1 MGFELG
7 RKVFFLYPPSVVK
20 DELVSRLLEQEYEVY
35 MLKDISMADRLLAM
49 FPASIVFVNI
59 DAGKSESEW
68 EAWIRAKMSN
78 PALSTV
84 GIGILT
90 YNQDENLQKKYLMDI
105 GIHCG
110 FVKLKLGLEE
120 STRILLSTLQA
131 NEAKGRRKYVRANC
145 ASDTLTAINLR
156 EGGISTTGRIQDIS
170 VVGFSCTLDPDPAF
184 KKNTVL
190 HDIQLKL
197 RANLVKIEAIVF
209 GNRMVDDRMQYVM
222 LLAPR
227 TESAVR
233 DKIRNYIQ
241 YALQNDI
248 EQLAI
253 TGTPEETAAA
263 ADAVETAETFPDM
276 PEIESL

>member
-20 DELVSRLLEQEYEVY
+20 DELISRLLEQEYEVY
-35 MLKDISMADRLLAM
+35 MIKDAAMADRLLVLY
-49 FPASIVFVNI
+49 PASVVFVNI
-59 DAGKSESEW
+59 DAGKSEGEW
-68 EAWIRAKMSN
+68 ETWIRSKLSN
-78 PALSTV
+78 PLLSSL

-90 YNQDENLQKKYLMDI
+90 YNSDENLQKKYLMDI
-105 GIHCG
+105 GIQCG

-120 STRILLSTLQA
+120 STKILLSTLQA

-145 ASDTLTAINLR
+145 AGDSLSSINLR
-156 EGGISTTGRIQDIS
+156 EGGITATGKIQDIS
-170 VVGFSCTLDPDPAF
+170 VVGFSCILDPDPAF

-197 RANLVKIEAIVF
+197 RASLVKIEAVVF
-209 GNRMVDDRMQYVM
+209 GTRMVDDRMQYVM

-227 TESAVR
+227 TEAVVR

-241 YALQNDI
+241 YALQNEI
-248 EQLAI
+248 EQLAL
-253 TGTPEETAAA
+253 TGPVPPE
-263 ADAVETAETFPDM
+263 ETAETFPDL
-276 PEIESL
+276 PEIESGET